1 MLALPPCHGPDGR
14 AMREDLAAYR
24 PLIWHHASLT
34 LIVAACVEHAGVWA
48 MWIYY
53 GAFYV

>member
-1 MLALPPCHGPDGR
+1 
-14 AMREDLAAYR
+14 MREDLAAAYR
-24 PLIWHHASLT
+24 PLIRHHASLT

-48 MWIYY
+48 MWTYY